1 MQAHNIRLI
10 DNAYDLEI
18 AKELLERFI
27 SQKIAF
33 IEDRIM
39 DTDPNDDVGRNQL
52 TLRISDLK
60 AERRSLDLL
69 IEEHDGE
76 HVAMHIG
83 CTVVMSIKKIERNQS
98 GL

>member
-10 DNAYDLEI
+10 DNSYDLEI

-33 IEDRIM
+33 IEDRM
-39 DTDPNDDVGRNQL
+39 LDAHVTEEDRSELQV
-52 TLRISDLK
+52 RINDLK

-76 HVAMHIG
+76 HVEMQIG
-83 CTVVMSIKKIERNQS
+83 CTIVMSIKNT
-98 GL
+98 